1 MKNLLPLILLVVCLG
16 CGPKSEFDITPAQ
29 AKTHVRIGG
38 PIDPAHL
45 PPGAVKSEKVF
56 HKGDVLPDGSISD
69 GERKMVT
76 IKMEKK
82 GP

>member
-1 MKNLLPLILLVVCLG
+1 MKTLLPLTLALVCLG

-38 PIDPAHL
+38 PMDLKHL
-45 PPGAVKSEKVF
+45 PPGAVKSEKMY
-56 HKGDVLPDGSISD
+56 HKGDVLPDGTISPGD
-69 GERKMVT
+69 RKMVT

-82 GP
+82 G